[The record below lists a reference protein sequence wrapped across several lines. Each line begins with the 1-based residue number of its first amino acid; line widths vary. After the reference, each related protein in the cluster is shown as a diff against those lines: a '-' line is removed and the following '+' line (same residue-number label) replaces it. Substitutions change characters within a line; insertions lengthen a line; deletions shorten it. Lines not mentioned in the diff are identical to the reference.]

1 MAEKTGPI
9 KSTVQENGGII
20 KGGEVRP
27 TATVVPPSKPFKVS
41 KP

>member
-1 MAEKTGPI
+1 MANKP
-9 KSTVQENGGII
+9 VNNGGII

-27 TATVVPPSKPFKVS
+27 TATAVPPSKPFNVK

>member
-1 MAEKTGPI
+1 MANKPT
-9 KSTVQENGGII
+9 KQENGGII

-27 TATVVPPSKPFKVS
+27 TAPPVAPSKPFNIR